1 MPDNNVEYPR
11 LRCMFSFSLVSHPY
25 LLRCYYLFYS
35 SCVQAESE
43 VSLSQKTASCVF
55 YPKTGQSCEN
65 IVGNQYVFDVHK
77 DDLRRSKILT
87 GNFENYISLYKISDG
102 CKLVLSDL
110 YCRYLL
116 PLCDTSLS
124 KPYPRLICRTSCVFA
139 LHVTCKKE
147 FAQFREI
154 AGKDSA
160 LDPNMINCSTYQ
172 LDTGGEAPECYQYH
186 SLPGKSL
193 TCVWQAF

>member
-1 MPDNNVEYPR
+1 MICFLY
-11 LRCMFSFSLVSHPY
+11 LLSHPY
-25 LLRCYYLFYS
+25 LWRCYYLFYS

-43 VSLSQKTASCVF
+43 VSLRQKTASCVF

-65 IVGNQYVFDVHK
+65 IVGNQYVFDIHG
-77 DDLRRSKILT
+77 DDLRLSKILT
-87 GNFENYISLYKISDG
+87 GNFENYISLYRISDR
-102 CKLVLSDL
+102 CKPIISEL

-124 KPYPRLICRTSCVFA
+124 KPYPRKICRTSCVFA
-139 LHVTCKKE
+139 LHVVCTRE
-147 FAQFREI
+147 LAQFRQI

-160 LDPNMINCSTYQ
+160 LETNMINCSTYP

-186 SLPGKSL
+186 SLPGKS
-193 TCVWQAF
+193 